1 MDLVSVQQLFNALC
15 ILVIKQED
23 FMVCKMGSLLSG
35 DVK

>member
-1 MDLVSVQQLFNALC
+1 MDLVSVQQLFNAC